1 MAYHSPTISAGHSPS
16 TSSSSFSP
24 CTSGSVDRKTWVE
37 YYQQPTISKRSYSTS
52 GRESGFV
59 LGYLFMSPSTYVTD
73 AAGHSWTTGDIFESM
88 AISAIYTMIFI
99 SILVLAILYRDQL
112 TQKRVAA

>member
-1 MAYHSPTISAGHSPS
+1 
-16 TSSSSFSP
+16 
-24 CTSGSVDRKTWVE
+24 
-37 YYQQPTISKRSYSTS
+37 
-52 GRESGFV
+52 
-59 LGYLFMSPSTYVTD
+59 MSPSTYVTD

-99 SILVLAILYRDQL
+99 SILALAILYRDQL